1 MEKLSHELPSNR
13 KFGFFFSFLFL
24 CISIYLIY
32 KSSNLLSI
40 FTFIIF
46 SVFILATLFIPNSLK
61 PLNIAWFRI
70 GFILGKIVSPI
81 VLGFIF
87 FILISPLAI
96 ILKISGRDEL
106 RIKMNVRKS
115 EWKKR
120 IPVGPS
126 ANSFKDQF

>member
-70 GFILGKIVSPI
+70 GFILVKIVSPI

>member
-1 MEKLSHELPSNR
+1 MEKVSHELPSNR
-13 KFGFFFSFLFL
+13 KFGLFFSFLFL
-24 CISIYLIY
+24 CISIYLVY
-32 KSSNLLSI
+32 KSSYLLSV

-46 SVFILATLFIPNSLK
+46 SIFIIATLFIPNSLK

-70 GFILGKIVSPI
+70 GLILGKIVSPI

-126 ANSFKDQF
+126 ASSFKDQF